1 MKANRLL
8 VLAALSFTALV
19 GCNQPKKDKL
29 EIVIWTTYNDT
40 YQAIINNCIEEF
52 KESQYDILADTIRQN
67 MDMDYVYSCLKE
79 AKITE

>member
-1 MKANRLL
+1 MKALGK
-8 VLAALSFTALV
+8 SGSGKFS
-19 GCNQPKKDKL
+19 
-29 EIVIWTTYNDT
+29 Y
-40 YQAIINNCIEEF
+40 EEF